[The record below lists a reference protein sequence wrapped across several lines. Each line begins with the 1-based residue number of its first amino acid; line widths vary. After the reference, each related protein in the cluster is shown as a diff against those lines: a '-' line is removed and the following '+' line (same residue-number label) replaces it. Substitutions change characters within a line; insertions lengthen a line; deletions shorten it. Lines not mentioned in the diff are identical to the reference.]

1 MKVFWVMGDDGDVG
15 GDGGD
20 GGRSWWC
27 VFFEVYY
34 FVMCILNNVK

>member
-15 GDGGD
+15 GDGG
-20 GGRSWWC
+20 RSWWS